1 MSERGWGQKGVES
14 DRLHWVARP
23 RSGGRIAV
31 FGWLGLALLVAQGP
45 MASQAQSGPAAAY
58 SVEHAITVDATALTP
73 LTRWHVPGI
82 TPIIWSMDPYST
94 DAYKTTEVQVVKL
107 KPGPYR
113 FGTFTFDFPFE
124 ITLDGVLNFTP
135 SLDQC
140 VLGRG
145 TQKLTVLCS
154 RTQPYGGEREY

>member
-1 MSERGWGQKGVES
+1 MSERGWGQKVVGLG
-14 DRLHWVARP
+14 RFHWVARP

-31 FGWLGLALLVAQGP
+31 FGLLVLALLVAPGS
-45 MASQAQSGPAAAY
+45 MVSQAQSGPAAAY
-58 SVEHAITVDATALTP
+58 SVEHTITVDATALTP
-73 LTRWHVPGI
+73 PTRWHVPGI

-94 DAYKTTEVQVVKL
+94 DAYKTTDVQVVKL

-124 ITLDGVLNFTP
+124 VSLDGALNFP
-135 SLDQC
+135 HSLDQC
-140 VLGRG
+140 VVGRG

-154 RTQPYGGEREY
+154 RTQPYSGQREY